1 MFTIVF
7 LNEIHMSIKFVVF
20 GMVGKSIKKRLVAGP
35 AFQMAILCLGKK
47 YGLDADSQV
56 FTGYKR
62 FRR

>member
-1 MFTIVF
+1 
-7 LNEIHMSIKFVVF
+7 MSIKFVVF

-47 YGLDADSQV
+47 YCLDADSQV

-62 FRR
+62 FLR